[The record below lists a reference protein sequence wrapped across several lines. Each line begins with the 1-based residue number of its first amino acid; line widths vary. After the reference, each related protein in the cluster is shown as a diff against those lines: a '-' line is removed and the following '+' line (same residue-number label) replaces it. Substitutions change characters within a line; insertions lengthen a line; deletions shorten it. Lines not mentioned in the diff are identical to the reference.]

1 MNFSL
6 NTKAPKFVFFGGA
19 DFSTEVLQYLLEA
32 GWIPSLVITN
42 KPQPVGRRQILTP
55 SPVFDLA
62 KQRQLPILEVAGLKG
77 GKIVNQI
84 QSTKSPL
91 GILVALGMI
100 VPQNLINVFSDG
112 IVNIHPS
119 LLPKWRGPS
128 PIQYS
133 LLNGDDETGVS
144 LMLLDAEIDHG
155 PVVAQKKV
163 LIEPDETYLELAK
176 RLGEMGAKLLVDKVP
191 DYLSGVIK
199 PQTQDHSQATFC
211 KMIKREDGKIDWSRP
226 AREIYNQWRAFTPW
240 PGIYTVWN
248 NKRLKLLEVA
258 PAEIKSSKPRLVT
271 IDGKR
276 LVIGCGQG
284 CIEVNI
290 LQLEGAKPLS
300 AADFVK
306 GHRDLNNARL
316 LV

>member
-77 GKIVNQI
+77 GK
-84 QSTKSPL
+84 
-91 GILVALGMI
+91 
-100 VPQNLINVFSDG
+100 
-112 IVNIHPS
+112 
-119 LLPKWRGPS
+119 WRGPS

-155 PVVAQKKV
+155 PVVAQEKV

-211 KMIKREDGKIDWSRP
+211 KIIKREDGKIDWSRP

>member
-77 GKIVNQI
+77 GEIVNQI

-133 LLNGDDETGVS
+133 LLNGDNETGVS
-144 LMLLDAEIDHG
+144 LMLLDKEIDHG
-155 PVVAQKKV
+155 PILTREKV
-163 LIEPDETYLELAK
+163 NIKPDDTFPDLSITLSN
-176 RLGEMGAKLLVDKVP
+176 LGAKLLIEKVP
-191 DYLSGVIK
+191 DYVSGK
-199 PQTQDHSQATFC
+199 LKATNQDHSMMTFC
-211 KMIKREDGKIDWSRP
+211 KMIKREDGLVDWHKKASQ
-226 AREIYNQWRAFTPW
+226 IYNQWRAFTPW
-240 PGIYTVWN
+240 PGIFTTWQG
-248 NKRLKLLEVA
+248 KRLKLIKINLTNVKASTPGLVLEQDGQLLINCA
-258 PAEIKSSKPRLVT
+258 DFCLR
-271 IDGKR
+271 ID
-276 LVIGCGQG
+276 
-284 CIEVNI
+284 E
-290 LQLEGAKPLS
+290 LQLEGGKALF
-300 AADFVK
+300 AANFLK
-306 GHRDLNNARL
+306 GHLRL
-316 LV
+316 VNFLL